1 MTLSNSLLKSK
12 KTYPDH
18 LQSVYMTQRLLNLLC
33 VGGEVLRS
41 RRKVCRST
49 KFDNLPI
56 MKKWLLGVSFVVLL
70 ILSAIYLFI
79 PATINISKNATAS
92 ANQQGVFRFLSNEK
106 NWNNWWPGEVRYDQ
120 DTIKELVYKNLQF
133 EVTKLLHN
141 AFEITISTRDW
152 KIGSL
157 LQIFSYATDSI
168 GLQWS
173 TQLGTGINPIG
184 KVQLHLAA
192 NGLEGDLKDILER
205 LKKHILLLKNVYGI
219 DIKNEKVQVQLLV
232 STKEAFPHYPNN
244 REIYGLVDKLKEHR
258 RLYNA
263 FGDTIP
269 MLSIQRLDSVQ
280 YTAQVAL
287 PVNKNLP
294 EENGIAGKWMMKGG
308 NILTAEVV
316 GGANRVDSSMKQME
330 KYISDYQRSII
341 AIPFQLLLTDRR
353 NQPDSTK
360 WLTRIYYPVI

>member
-1 MTLSNSLLKSK
+1 M
-12 KTYPDH
+12 
-18 LQSVYMTQRLLNLLC
+18 
-33 VGGEVLRS
+33 
-41 RRKVCRST
+41 
-49 KFDNLPI
+49 
-56 MKKWLLGVSFVVLL
+56 
-70 ILSAIYLFI
+70 
-79 PATINISKNATAS
+79 
-92 ANQQGVFRFLSNEK
+92 
-106 NWNNWWPGEVRYDQ
+106 
-120 DTIKELVYKNLQF
+120 
-133 EVTKLLHN
+133 
-141 AFEITISTRDW
+141 
-152 KIGSL
+152 
-157 LQIFSYATDSI
+157 
-168 GLQWS
+168 QWS

-192 NGLEGDLKDILER
+192 NRLEGDLKDILER

-294 EENGIAGKWMMKGG
+294 DENGIAGKWMMKGG
-308 NILTAEVV
+308 NILTAEVI